1 MPLVRRRPLM
11 RAAMVGGTAYAAG
24 KAGQRSASRQQDEAD
39 YQQQQED
46 RIRQLEAQ
54 QAAAMPP
61 AAAPPPQTAA
71 PSTDLVSRLTELK
84 KLLDAGVLTQD
95 EFDAAKQKLLS
106 G

>member
-1 MPLVRRRPLM
+1 
-11 RAAMVGGTAYAAG
+11 
-24 KAGQRSASRQQDEAD
+24 
-39 YQQQQED
+39 
-46 RIRQLEAQ
+46 
-54 QAAAMPP
+54 MPP
-61 AAAPPPQTAA
+61 AAAPPPQAAA